1 MSVRII
7 VDSTFN
13 LEKRFIE
20 ENNIL
25 VIPLNVI
32 IDGQSFRD
40 GIDVGFM
47 EVLDKADQGST
58 VSTSQPSPMLF
69 EEYFNNLKNE
79 GATDIICMTLSSTLS
94 GTFQAANIGK
104 EEVVGVN
111 IHLIDTLSTA
121 IGAETFAHILVR
133 DLKEGMSVTE
143 AVSKIE
149 TIKHNG
155 GILMSMDN
163 LTALRKSGRINRIK
177 ATIGN
182 LLRVKPVIE
191 FLDGKVN
198 INSKARTEKAVADII
213 VDKMKELLNGVT
225 GRIHISIAYVQ
236 FIEKITHVLKRV
248 EEEFPNVLVKVRDGI
263 TPVIAV
269 NLGYGGFGISWT
281 HE

>member
-133 DLKEGMSVTE
+133 DLKEGMSVTQ
-143 AVSKIE
+143 AVNKIE

>member
-13 LEKRFIE
+13 LEKKFIE

-40 GIDVGFM
+40 GIDVSFM

-69 EEYFNNLKNE
+69 EEYFNKLKNE

-104 EEVVGVN
+104 EEVTGVN

-133 DLKEGMSVTE
+133 DLKEGMSVTDT
-143 AVSKIE
+143 VNKIE
-149 TIKHNG
+149 KIKHNG

-191 FLDGKVN
+191 FLNGKVN
-198 INSKARTEKAVADII
+198 INSKARTEKAVAEII
-213 VDKMKELLNGVT
+213 VEKMKELLAGVK
-225 GRIHISIAYVQ
+225 GKIHISIAYVQ
-236 FIEKITHVLKRV
+236 FIEKITHVLRRV
-248 EEEFPNVLVKVRDGI
+248 EDEFPNVLIKVRDGI

-269 NLGYGGFGISWT
+269 NLGYGGFGISWCY
-281 HE
+281 E